1 MRCRPALEHRSNN
14 RFYRK
19 TTPFTFRV
27 LHYGPILIDTSFTE
41 MASLPNAI
49 RYQLPWTQRR
59 GRYRGQHTPGSRDS
73 SEDAKSSLD
82 LTQRIERKLAEYNAS
97 NNVFKR
103 WLFEMT
109 SWCISAA
116 CMIAIICIYLQIS
129 DQLLSASG
137 PYLTLANVLGK
148 ISSAALIVPTSEAL
162 GQLKWNWFHES
173 KAMWDFEI
181 FDKASRGPLGA
192 LMLLFRTKG
201 RSLAALGALLI
212 VLLLAIDTFFQ
223 QVVTFPDRWTRHQTP
238 GEIPY
243 VIQYEPPYLMEF
255 QGGWETS
262 VYNNDLQPVV
272 QQFLYRN
279 GSKPVSF
286 GTSYRPD
293 IPLSCPTSN
302 CTWPVYDTLAVC
314 SKCTEVSELLDVT
327 FTCLETALDWS
338 TDFEG
343 PLSDVPYSQKKMCGH
358 FLNSTADHPILLSGY
373 TVDTDRDN
381 IPDEVLLLRTVP
393 LTAFLTKERL
403 YGVGSVAYK
412 NIRNPIMDA
421 LIASASDGP
430 ESVYQNKTPTV
441 HECVLSW
448 CVQTIQSSYG
458 LGGYNEHTISSY
470 YNTTV
475 GPSPWISFDIPEE
488 EGGGIWIQ
496 YKENI
501 TIIPTNT
508 SSQPARPTNLE
519 LGYGTSNVTVAGIM
533 GIFDDFFPASYSV
546 KNVSAIPRLRY
557 KNFPGGPFQR
567 YIPWT
572 PWMAPNNLT
581 QHLQRLAT
589 AMTNR
594 VRSSDSSETLMG
606 EAFYTDKYVL
616 VQWEWLIFP
625 FLLLTLAFVFLVSTV
640 IKTSKDTSTGI
651 WKTSAMPTLIYSL
664 PKEAQKEMNPSSSWD
679 SAHESSKKLRIR
691 LLPKSGWR
699 VSGVSHVSTSPQL
712 PHPVVQAPRGWI

>member
-1 MRCRPALEHRSNN
+1 MGRLD
-14 RFYRK
+14 RK
-19 TTPFTFRV
+19 TTSFTFRPI
-27 LHYGPILIDTSFTE
+27 LYGPIPIDTSATK
-41 MASLPNAI
+41 MASISNAI

-59 GRYRGQHTPGSRDS
+59 GRYRRRHAPGSLDS
-73 SEDAKSSLD
+73 SEDEKSSLD
-82 LTQRIERKLAEYNAS
+82 LTQRIEKKLAEFNAS

-103 WLFEMT
+103 WLFEMA

-116 CMIAIICIYLQIS
+116 CMIAIICIYLQIRNHP
-129 DQLLSASG
+129 LSSSG
-137 PYLTLANVLGK
+137 SYLTLANVLGK
-148 ISSAALIVPTSEAL
+148 VSSAALIVPTSEAL

-223 QVVTFPDRWTRHQTP
+223 QVVTFPDRWTLHATP

-243 VIQYEPPYLMEF
+243 VVHYDPPFLMEF
-255 QGGWETS
+255 QGGWETN
-262 VYNNDLQPVV
+262 VYNTDLMSVV

-279 GSKPVSF
+279 GSKPVPF

-302 CTWPVYDTLAVC
+302 CTWPAYDTLAVC
-314 SKCTEVSELLDVT
+314 SKCTEVSEFLDIT
-327 FTCLETALDWS
+327 FTCLETTVDWS
-338 TDFEG
+338 TEWEG
-343 PLSDVPYSQKKMCGH
+343 PLSKVPYPQKTVCGH
-358 FLNSTADHPILLSGY
+358 FLNVTADLPILLSGY
-373 TVDTDRDN
+373 TVDANKDN
-381 IPDEVLLLRTVP
+381 IQDEALLLRTVP

-403 YGVGSVAYK
+403 YSVGSVAYK
-412 NIRNPIMDA
+412 NIRNPILDA
-421 LIASASDGP
+421 LIASAIDGP

-448 CVQTIQSSYG
+448 CVQTIESSYG
-458 LGGYNEHTISSY
+458 LGGYNEHIVSSY
-470 YNTTV
+470 HNTTI
-475 GPSPWISFDIPEE
+475 GPSPWISWEIPEE
-488 EGGGIWIQ
+488 EGGGTWVQ

-501 TIIPTNT
+501 TIIPTSTGSDPAKPT
-508 SSQPARPTNLE
+508 SPKLE
-519 LGYGTSNVTVAGIM
+519 YGANNVTATNFM
-533 GIFDDFFPASYSV
+533 SIFDDFFPASYTVS
-546 KNVSAIPRLRY
+546 NVSAIPRLRY
-557 KNFPGGPFQR
+557 KNFMDGPSQR
-567 YIPWT
+567 YIPWS

-581 QHLQRLAT
+581 QHLERLAT

-594 VRSSDSSETLMG
+594 VRSSDSSETLLG

-625 FLLLTLAFVFLVSTV
+625 FLLLALAFVFLVSTM

-664 PKEAQKEMNPSSSWD
+664 PKEAQKEMNPSSGWD
-679 SAHESSKKLRIR
+679 SANESSKKLRIR
-691 LLPKSGWR
+691 LLPKTGWR
-699 VSGVSHVSTSPQL
+699 ISGASHLITSPQL
-712 PHPVVQAPRGWI
+712 PHPAVQAPRGWI